1 MTERILITGASR
13 GIGRAIA
20 VRLAGP
26 NTHLIL
32 HGRDQKALDQTA
44 ALAREKGAYTET
56 VICDLA
62 DSIAVQK
69 IAQTLAAQPIKVLIN
84 NAGIAVVKPLTEH
97 SLEEWQRTLAIS
109 VTAPFLLTKHLAP
122 VIPRGGSI
130 VNILSIAAK
139 VGFVDWSSYCMS
151 KAALDGF
158 AKAVREEL
166 RPKGI
171 RVINIYPAS
180 TDTEIWDKVPGEWP
194 RDRMMRP
201 ESTADAVAMALAQ
214 PSDILVD
221 DISLGPI
228 GGTL

>member
-1 MTERILITGASR
+1 
-13 GIGRAIA
+13 
-20 VRLAGP
+20 
-26 NTHLIL
+26 
-32 HGRDQKALDQTA
+32 
-44 ALAREKGAYTET
+44 
-56 VICDLA
+56 
-62 DSIAVQK
+62 
-69 IAQTLAAQPIKVLIN
+69 
-84 NAGIAVVKPLTEH
+84 
-97 SLEEWQRTLAIS
+97 
-109 VTAPFLLTKHLAP
+109 
-122 VIPRGGSI
+122 
-130 VNILSIAAK
+130 
-139 VGFVDWSSYCMS
+139 MS

-180 TDTEIWDKVPGEWP
+180 TDTEIWNEIPGEWP

-214 PSDILVD
+214 PNDILVD